1 MSLLLANGHPEA
13 WRYPLGMVMDETNL
27 VHERENNRLT
37 TEAILLQ
44 LAAGSI
50 VSTKAGKEF
59 TKMLKGLA
67 QEAVARERPGDT
79 DGA

>member
-1 MSLLLANGHPEA
+1 
-13 WRYPLGMVMDETNL
+13 MVIDETNL
-27 VHERENNRLT
+27 IQERENARIT

-50 VSTKAGKEF
+50 VSTKAGKGF
-59 TKMLKGLA
+59 TKTLKGLA
-67 QEAVARERPGDT
+67 VEAVARDRARDT